1 MKFANIYNETEE
13 NLRLAL
19 LSLWAPGK
27 HPMRKP
33 IEELFKKEPLITE
46 PVFQSTFGWEAVS
59 DSSWRNY
66 LNTDVIDRLRIG
78 EKYSPYKHQAE
89 SWRNL
94 RDGKSIVVTSGTGS
108 GKTECF
114 MYPVISDLYEQG
126 HTNAIQAIFLYPLN
140 ALMEDQKN
148 RLSEYCRA
156 TGLNFAVY
164 NGSTPEFRENANKL
178 DNEVGTRDEIRDP
191 KEKGTRPQILL
202 SNPSML
208 EYILVRQKDQRM
220 LEKSKGQ
227 LRWIVIDE
235 AHTYSGSA
243 ALELAN
249 QIKRLLD
256 AFDVKAEDVRFAC
269 TSATIGG
276 PEGEKSLA
284 EFISTVIGQPKENI
298 QIIGGRR
305 IVPEISE
312 NELKETLTQEN
323 IHLEV
328 KNILSL
334 RDIINTQS
342 GLTLRQVWERICP
355 TQQFDTQKALTLV
368 DRLCEINVNGKVLMS
383 LRGHFFMRAISGL
396 YACANE
402 DCPGTSKTPYGRL
415 TTYKS
420 TVCPDCGRPLLEL
433 VQCKRCGSFILM
445 GESNPQTHV
454 VSPCTEGFNHEDYF
468 AIDNDPDDELAV
480 NQEEDNARA
489 DVFFALPTEKENR
502 FNPLSSAQM
511 SSFDFETYGALE
523 KLELKSY
530 MSGKWSDLR
539 KDARHSYC
547 PKCGKLAHGKRMN
560 FKYFRI
566 PINFINQTI
575 SPVFLKECAPE
586 NKTWGKYIAFTDSRQ
601 GTAISAKTFNI
612 EVERRLCREKLIDE
626 LAKRES
632 SASSSTVDFTKPVF
646 ATLSPEQI
654 KAIVAAMG
662 QSASNDG
669 IKLYDLADKIF
680 DEQLFK
686 HIAGDKTSSDD
697 RKAYRFALMRSF
709 VGQKQVYQKDS
720 ENMGILTLEYP
731 KLNEAVI
738 PNSLSDLA
746 EDYHVHISNQ
756 DWRDFL
762 KIALDYAMRASNHIQ
777 PLVTYERKYVRD
789 TSIGTP
795 IFEEDWVKIKRS
807 KSGKIEIRQQPRLVV
822 LLCAALGIDNYEKLD
837 KEASRI
843 DTVLHDAWNFL
854 IERNVLSRVNEESN
868 TGYNHPDYY
877 KDAKY
882 VGAYYLDLSPEET
895 NNVCIVRRP
904 KKGWICPI
912 SGAVLDTIF
921 CGYSPI
927 MIGEI
932 CKGLFDSYRVDPTQ
946 IVLPNKPTDRNK
958 YQEWL
963 ANDVG
968 LKNLHEYGLW
978 SDRHKYA
985 YQTFPAYIAAEHS
998 AQQSRE
1004 LLASYTH
1011 DFKETKIN
1019 VLHCSTTMEMGV
1031 DIGDVDIVLMDTV
1044 PPTAANYLQRV
1055 GRAGRMGQTKSIAFS
1070 LCNNTPVGQHAFAN
1084 PMWALQTVNHMIPVK
1099 TSQTIVQRHVN
1110 SYFFRQF
1117 ICVQG
1122 EGMNI
1127 TTSIG
1132 DFMEGIH
1139 STCDAFVEYLDDMGT
1154 NTAFMQK
1161 FHKVFGAEVPFT
1173 INRTI
1178 EDIRTIQQRY
1188 KNVVAELE
1196 EAHEQ
1201 FKDEE
1206 RRKQAIAIQ
1215 LKRYKQEPLL
1225 NYLSEH
1231 QFIPNASMPT
1241 GVCTF
1246 DFMDR
1251 EQSSRLYKIYR
1262 DLEKIKDGMEH
1273 ASDSE
1278 KTELEIRRSKL
1289 EGQAQ
1294 SIKRATQANRD
1305 IHTALNEYAPEQTV
1319 VVNEKN
1325 FISAGVSLFGA
1336 YNDATQTRAIYFCKN
1351 CGKIE
1356 YTTSL
1361 NESRTCPNCGEKFH
1375 AILGDKNNISYTRAY
1390 EPIGFRTDQNV
1401 DSSREEQTEKRFYE
1415 ITPIL
1420 LSIDWRQH
1428 SDVNM
1433 CQVVTSGESGEILF
1447 YNAGNGQGFAFCK
1460 RCGRA
1465 AVEIAENGSIPY
1477 KVRPGHKQLWFQ
1489 RAGELCEANDNDIA
1503 RHVVFTGRLQ
1513 TCYSV
1518 LRFAKDQEQNDF
1530 ERDKT
1535 LAFSMGVILQR
1546 ALCEYLGIDDT
1557 EIGFGY
1563 KEELESVS
1571 LFIYDTARGGCG
1583 YSLHLGNPTECEHIL
1598 NIARRM
1604 LGEYKCD
1611 CHLTGGACSRCLI
1624 DRNNYRFANL
1634 LDKAVVAEWLSK
1646 QALKKATI
1654 PARVHEV
1661 SPEAHV
1667 VYQNLKS
1674 IVKDAVNNPEVSSMI
1689 FFATDNDSDIAINDW
1704 SSSKSIMGKLIRQA
1718 IANEKQVE
1726 IMVEYHSDI
1735 HPNVEDR
1742 YPFSTIDGRIPD
1754 CEVKLINDMGTCKS
1768 ALLLNY
1774 RDGRTHHFFTC
1785 DSEVLPLSKDW
1796 GNTNSDLFA
1805 DNLIP
1810 SYTVVPFPPIESSNV
1825 IIREGLAKP
1834 ESFKIKNYFSEV
1846 IAGSVLKTPDIDKME
1861 RMLKNKNV
1869 TITFSDMYV
1878 NSALSSLMLTY
1889 LIKEIKDLFGL
1900 KIDGITLQ
1908 LDSPRRRCNNERHN
1922 EHSYI
1927 SMNWS
1932 SAHDADEYTFNKI
1945 EDIIGVMPEKS
1956 MFDAEH
1962 HRYLRIINR
1971 NGDVVEIRP
1980 DHSIAGGWQSNA
1992 TYMNADILDGNL
2004 GVRRQEDILY
2014 YVILKEHE

>member
-1 MKFANIYNETEE
+1 MAPLQNSAKMPISWKMK
-13 NLRLAL
+13 
-19 LSLWAPGK
+19 
-27 HPMRKP
+27 
-33 IEELFKKEPLITE
+33 
-46 PVFQSTFGWEAVS
+46 
-59 DSSWRNY
+59 
-66 LNTDVIDRLRIG
+66 
-78 EKYSPYKHQAE
+78 YK
-89 SWRNL
+89 
-94 RDGKSIVVTSGTGS
+94 
-108 GKTECF
+108 
-114 MYPVISDLYEQG
+114 
-126 HTNAIQAIFLYPLN
+126 
-140 ALMEDQKN
+140 
-148 RLSEYCRA
+148 
-156 TGLNFAVY
+156 
-164 NGSTPEFRENANKL
+164 
-178 DNEVGTRDEIRDP
+178 TRDEIRDS

-227 LRWIVIDE
+227 LRWIIIDE

-249 QIKRLLD
+249 QIKRILD

-305 IVPEISE
+305 IVPEITES
-312 NELKETLTQEN
+312 ELKGILVQEK
-323 IHLEV
+323 LGLDA

-334 RDIINTQS
+334 RDIVNTQA
-342 GLTLRQVWERICP
+342 GLTLRQVWERIYS
-355 TQQFDTQKALTLV
+355 TQQFETQKALNLV

-402 DCPGTSKTPYGRL
+402 KCPGTSKTPYGRL

-420 TVCPDCGRPLLEL
+420 TVCPDCGRSLLEL

-468 AIDNDPDDELAV
+468 AIDTDPDDELTV

-511 SSFDFETYGALE
+511 SSFDFEAYGTQE

-626 LAKRES
+626 LAKREAS
-632 SASSSTVDFTKPVF
+632 TPSSSVDFSNPVF
-646 ATLSPEQI
+646 ATLTSEQI
-654 KAIVAAMG
+654 QAIVAAMG
-662 QSASNDG
+662 KTTSNDG

-720 ENMGILTLEYP
+720 ENMGIMTLEYP
-731 KLNEAVI
+731 KLKEAVV
-738 PNSLSDLA
+738 PTSLSDLA
-746 EDYHVHISNQ
+746 EDCHVHISNQ
-756 DWRDFL
+756 DWQDFL

-795 IFEEDWVKIKRS
+795 IFGEDWVKIKKS
-807 KSGKIEIRQQPRLVV
+807 KTGKIEIRQQPRLVV
-822 LLCAALGIDNYEKLD
+822 LLCAALGIDNYNTLD

-854 IERNVLSRVNEESN
+854 VERNILTRVNEESN

-895 NNVCIVRRP
+895 NNVCIVKRP
-904 KKGWICPI
+904 KKGWICPV

-932 CKGLFDSYRVDPTQ
+932 CKGLFDSYRVEQMQ
-946 IVLPNKPTDRNK
+946 IILPNKPNDRNK
-958 YQEWL
+958 FQEWL
-963 ANDVG
+963 ANDEG
-968 LKNLHEYGLW
+968 LKNLHECGLW

-985 YQTFPAYIAAEHS
+985 YQSFPAYIAAEHS

-1004 LLASYTH
+1004 LLASYTQ

-1031 DIGDVDIVLMDTV
+1031 DIGDIDIVLMDTI

-1132 DFMEGIH
+1132 EFMEGAR
-1139 STCDAFVEYLDDMGT
+1139 STCDAFVEYLDDMST
-1154 NTAFMQK
+1154 NTAFEWK
-1161 FHKVFGAEVPFT
+1161 FHNVFGVEVPFT

-1178 EDIRTIQQRY
+1178 EDIQAIQRQY
-1188 KNVVAELE
+1188 KNVVAELA

-1201 FKDEE
+1201 FKEEE

-1262 DLEKIKDGMEH
+1262 DLEKIKDEMAR

-1294 SIKRATQANRD
+1294 SIKRATQASRD

-1325 FISAGVSLFGA
+1325 FVSAGISLFGA
-1336 YNDATQTRAIYFCKN
+1336 YNDATQTRAIYFCRN

-1361 NESRTCPNCGEKFH
+1361 NELRTCPNCGEKFH
-1375 AILGDKNNISYTRAY
+1375 AILGDKNNVSYTRAY

-1401 DSSREEQTEKRFYE
+1401 DSSREEQTEKRYYE

-1420 LSIDWRQH
+1420 LSVDWRQH
-1428 SDVNM
+1428 NDVNM

-1447 YNAGNGQGFAFCK
+1447 YNAGNGHGFAFCK

-1465 AVEIAENGSIPY
+1465 AVEVAENSSIPY
-1477 KVRPGHKQLWFQ
+1477 KVRPGHKQLW
-1489 RAGELCEANDNDIA
+1489 
-1503 RHVVFTGRLQ
+1503 
-1513 TCYSV
+1513 
-1518 LRFAKDQEQNDF
+1518 
-1530 ERDKT
+1530 
-1535 LAFSMGVILQR
+1535 
-1546 ALCEYLGIDDT
+1546 
-1557 EIGFGY
+1557 
-1563 KEELESVS
+1563 
-1571 LFIYDTARGGCG
+1571 
-1583 YSLHLGNPTECEHIL
+1583 
-1598 NIARRM
+1598 
-1604 LGEYKCD
+1604 
-1611 CHLTGGACSRCLI
+1611 
-1624 DRNNYRFANL
+1624 
-1634 LDKAVVAEWLSK
+1634 
-1646 QALKKATI
+1646 
-1654 PARVHEV
+1654 
-1661 SPEAHV
+1661 
-1667 VYQNLKS
+1667 LKS
-1674 IVKDAVNNPEVSSMI
+1674 
-1689 FFATDNDSDIAINDW
+1689 
-1704 SSSKSIMGKLIRQA
+1704 
-1718 IANEKQVE
+1718 
-1726 IMVEYHSDI
+1726 
-1735 HPNVEDR
+1735 
-1742 YPFSTIDGRIPD
+1742 
-1754 CEVKLINDMGTCKS
+1754 
-1768 ALLLNY
+1768 
-1774 RDGRTHHFFTC
+1774 GRT
-1785 DSEVLPLSKDW
+1785 
-1796 GNTNSDLFA
+1796 
-1805 DNLIP
+1805 
-1810 SYTVVPFPPIESSNV
+1810 
-1825 IIREGLAKP
+1825 
-1834 ESFKIKNYFSEV
+1834 
-1846 IAGSVLKTPDIDKME
+1846 M
-1861 RMLKNKNV
+1861 
-1869 TITFSDMYV
+1869 
-1878 NSALSSLMLTY
+1878 
-1889 LIKEIKDLFGL
+1889 
-1900 KIDGITLQ
+1900 
-1908 LDSPRRRCNNERHN
+1908 
-1922 EHSYI
+1922 
-1927 SMNWS
+1927 
-1932 SAHDADEYTFNKI
+1932 
-1945 EDIIGVMPEKS
+1945 
-1956 MFDAEH
+1956 
-1962 HRYLRIINR
+1962 
-1971 NGDVVEIRP
+1971 
-1980 DHSIAGGWQSNA
+1980 
-1992 TYMNADILDGNL
+1992 
-2004 GVRRQEDILY
+2004 
-2014 YVILKEHE
+2014 